1 MYASSR
7 RNAFP
12 YFFFFFS
19 MMMMMMMTM
28 IMVKSSANGEE
39 EEEVS
44 CRWLTYKEKIQIC
57 AHPDVDD
64 VSDAIA
70 KTGRWYD
77 CDALPDLWLEL
88 VPKAAEPPPRERSR
102 GEKNYFLD
110 LGAHIG
116 ACSLQMLLS
125 TDAFVVSIE
134 ANPEN
139 FRRLRKTVSNLSDEF
154 KERIKIY
161 NVAASD
167 SIEDV
172 QILRAVGNSGN
183 SVIGKAVKDHAK
195 QDFHDSVSIQA
206 HRLDDILGNVHFSAM
221 KMDVQGYE
229 CRALEGMNK
238 IISNMRTIKFEVAN
252 RWLLAQGCSDVIL
265 FEKLKSFGFDI
276 FRGRAVLDKPIA
288 KDVYDLVA
296 KNRNKNINPET
307 SSWSTSSPSASGD
320 NFRPSRPTLQEY
332 YYNTLTGGMLEH
344 ARISI

>member
-1 MYASSR
+1 MNASR
-7 RNAFP
+7 RIPFP
-12 YFFFFFS
+12 YFFIFS
-19 MMMMMMMTM
+19 IIIIIMMMM
-28 IMVKSSANGEE
+28 VKSANG

-44 CRWLTYKEKIQIC
+44 CRWLTYREKIQIC
-57 AHPDVDD
+57 AHPDIDD

-70 KTGRWYD
+70 KTGRWPD
-77 CDALPDLWLEL
+77 CDALPALWWEL
-88 VPKAAEPPPRERSR
+88 FPKAASPRERSR
-102 GEKNYFLD
+102 GDKNYFLD

-125 TDAFVVSIE
+125 TDASVVSIE

-139 FRRLRKTVSNLSDEF
+139 FWRLRKTVSNLSDEF

-167 SIEDV
+167 AIENV
-172 QILRAVGNSGN
+172 LILRAVGNSGN
-183 SVIGKAVKDHAK
+183 SVIGKAVKDHAN
-195 QDFHDSVSIQA
+195 QDFYDSVSIQA
-206 HRLDDILGNVHFSAM
+206 LRLDDILGNVHFSVM

-252 RWLLAQGCSDVIL
+252 RWLLAQGCSDVTL

-276 FRGRAVLDKPIA
+276 FHGRAILDKPIA

-296 KNRNKNINPET
+296 KNRNKNINPGT
-307 SSWSTSSPSASGD
+307 SSWSTSSPSASGG